1 MALASIVVDFVDSKA
16 DEVDKPVDDDK
27 VDVFST
33 DEDKHLLT
41 VKPPEFCR
49 SLLELNSFLP
59 V

>member
-16 DEVDKPVDDDK
+16 EEVDKPVDDDK
-27 VDVFST
+27 VEVFSI

-41 VKPPEFCR
+41 VRPPEFCR